1 MSYISTTVI
10 LENRYIYT
18 SITEESEPVKLPLVY
33 VYIYVFSIY
42 KFEDTK
48 GAIRNEQ

>member
-18 SITEESEPVKLPLVY
+18 SIIEESEPVKLPLVY
-33 VYIYVFSIY
+33 VYIYVFSNVRY
-42 KFEDTK
+42 YL
-48 GAIRNEQ
+48 Q